1 VKYTIA
7 PIETRYGGVVFRSRL
22 EAKWAVMFDLLGWNW
37 TYEPLDFSGWIPDF
51 GLECLE
57 GSTVY
62 VEVKPVADFPTD
74 TARKIDQ
81 SGCKSEVLIVG
92 QDCPLRGNACTCIGW
107 LREDDRW
114 FGEDEWDEC
123 YFTEDQFGYDFCH
136 STGSYIS
143 RIRGFYDGDYHI
155 CKTDKQKES
164 VRMIWR
170 EAGNKVRWNPHHL
183 GVVDK

>member
-57 GSTVY
+57 GATVY
-62 VEVKPVADFPTD
+62 VEVKPVSVFPAD
-74 TARKIDQ
+74 TAMKIDQ

-92 QDCPLRGNACTCIGW
+92 QECPLRGNACTCIGW

-114 FGEDEWDEC
+114 FGKEVWDEC

-170 EAGNKVRWNPHHL
+170 EAGNKVRWNPCPH
-183 GVVDK
+183 GVVGK